1 MFEKEDRKGY
11 TKEPFSIFEESYEI
25 VYKEEKK
32 YGGPK
37 NHPTYLELKK
47 YYIKKLFNTSINF
60 NEETYLHE
68 QRLKKCDNVF
78 ADYLGFILDNS
89 KIEYSKKVMIFCL
102 LYREC
107 LNDNATKF
115 EINNEKLLLFKSN
128 TGPRLLN
135 NYEYCLENNAE
146 QIPDISND
154 FIKECKLKMEIYKGF
169 ITLKEIIELTL
180 HFCNW
185 VFYNGYSCSLISDI
199 NIEH

>member
-1 MFEKEDRKGY
+1 MTEK
-11 TKEPFSIFEESYEI
+11 TQ
-25 VYKEEKK
+25 
-32 YGGPK
+32 
-37 NHPTYLELKK
+37 LE
-47 YYIKKLFNTSINF
+47 
-60 NEETYLHE
+60 
-68 QRLKKCDNVF
+68 
-78 ADYLGFILDNS
+78 
-89 KIEYSKKVMIFCL
+89 
-102 LYREC
+102 
-107 LNDNATKF
+107 

-128 TGPRLLN
+128 TGPRSLN